1 MEAQN
6 PANEEQ
12 EEKPETQRSR
22 DEEELKERT
31 TESTIHTVPE
41 LLMDTQRVFT
51 LVQSNMSERYKTS
64 NSWHQFWIQHLK
76 LIVQSFCLLHQEP
89 LKNPE
94 ELRRE
99 MELQLEAWQRQTLG
113 SQEEVMS

>member
-12 EEKPETQRSR
+12 EEKPETQRSH

-64 NSWHQFWIQHLK
+64 NS
-76 LIVQSFCLLHQEP
+76 
-89 LKNPE
+89 
-94 ELRRE
+94 
-99 MELQLEAWQRQTLG
+99 
-113 SQEEVMS
+113 